1 MLFMFIHLFKVKTIV
16 QFQNADGKKIAH
28 MEVILRLSPSGQTIV
43 NEFNL
48 DGNVENQFLAT
59 TKGCRCPKV
68 PDFKIPCKK
77 QDNEDEWGIVG
88 AELNNGQ
95 KIAIKF
101 KKKYFECNPSAK
113 TEEPSRE
120 DHDDLQVSR
129 SDEKVNTRMFGLLDE
144 MHKILANA
152 VQL

>member
-1 MLFMFIHLFKVKTIV
+1 MFKVKTIV
-16 QFQNADGKKIAH
+16 QFQNNDGNKIAH
-28 MEVILRLSPSGQTIV
+28 MEVILRLSPSGKTII
-43 NEFNL
+43 NEFSL
-48 DGNVENQFLAT
+48 DGNVENQFIAT

-68 PDFKIPCKK
+68 PDLKIPCKK
-77 QDNEDEWGIVG
+77 HNDEDEWGIVG

-113 TEEPSRE
+113 TDKPSCE
-120 DHDDLQVSR
+120 NHDNLQISK
-129 SDEKVNTRMFGLLDE
+129 SEEKVNSRMFGLLNE

-152 VQL
+152 AQL